1 MDLEALV
8 ESLMDEVYHAAILNE
23 DPVVQERIVKSTA
36 YNLIEDFVNDLAE
49 ENPCPF
55 CENLEEE
62 IIELKSKL
70 AKVEA

>member
-36 YNLIEDFVNDLAE
+36 YNLIEDFVHELSE

-55 CENLEEE
+55 CETLEEE
-62 IIELKSKL
+62 IIDLKNKL
-70 AKVEA
+70 TEKAT